1 MNIIA
6 KNKGIKEPQKTPAT
20 DLVKAMNRYN
30 RKHKSYRTRRK
41 FKKIYPKFVKKQN
54 ILDDLHKATKLQ
66 NMSHDDLKKIAKLQ
80 DI

>member
-1 MNIIA
+1 
-6 KNKGIKEPQKTPAT
+6 
-20 DLVKAMNRYN
+20 MNRYN
-30 RKHKSYRTRRK
+30 RKRKSYRTRRK